1 MSRPHPQDHTSTA
14 LPTPWTI
21 MNAITPQVEFAR
33 DCGLPHGLRLR
44 AYRSGA
50 ELQQV
55 VLPSPLAVIGA
66 AAHSDFRIDDD
77 DVEDSHTVVLGL
89 DGRILVCDLGSEQGT
104 WRDGER
110 VRAHWFEGAAEFRCG
125 RVRIVADSEP
135 SDTATGHH
143 ILHDDSGVGNCTLVF
158 QRRNEPALRY
168 ALKRRVSLVGRE
180 RACKVQLQSRTVRP
194 YHALLIRGHEH
205 LWVAHIADGGE
216 TSLDGQ
222 SVTLAKVENDQEL
235 SFGRVSARIEFGE
248 ADSSRVLLPPVDEA
262 NGASANTAVATRS
275 GCSEEFVLDVLH
287 QFRQMQRET
296 LREMRGWMTEMVQT
310 LAPRPVDGHLSDSR
324 PAQSTIAGPGVEAPS
339 TAPAS
344 ATPPVSAISTPL
356 AESAPPNRSEPPT
369 EDVPYARF
377 DDDYGPI
384 ALKQTHA
391 DRDKDLDPTEEE
403 LRREEMA
410 DELRRRLQLIDQ
422 TIAEGDT
429 LFSSVRRWLGHQSPK

>member
-1 MSRPHPQDHTSTA
+1 
-14 LPTPWTI
+14 
-21 MNAITPQVEFAR
+21 MNAITQHIEFAR
-33 DCGLPHGLRLR
+33 DCGLPSGLRLR
-44 AYRSGA
+44 AYRSGQ
-50 ELQQV
+50 ELQQR

-66 AAHSDFRIDDD
+66 AAHSDLQIDDE
-77 DVEDSHTVVLGL
+77 DVEDCHTVVLGL

-110 VRAHWFEGAAEFRCG
+110 VRAHWFEGGAEFRCG
-125 RVRIVADSEP
+125 RVKIVVDSEP
-135 SDTATGHH
+135 SDTAVGHH
-143 ILHDDSGVGNCTLVF
+143 ILHDDSVVGNCTLVF

-180 RACKVQLQSRTVRP
+180 PACKVQLQSRTVRP

-235 SFGRVSARIEFGE
+235 SFGRVSARIELGE

-262 NGASANTAVATRS
+262 NGASTNTSVPARV

-296 LREMRGWMTEMVQT
+296 LHEMRGWMTEMVQT
-310 LAPRPVDGHLSDSR
+310 LATRPVEGRLSDSQ
-324 PAQSTIAGPGVEAPS
+324 ATQATIAGRGVEAPS
-339 TAPAS
+339 QV
-344 ATPPVSAISTPL
+344 PPSESPHRPPS
-356 AESAPPNRSEPPT
+356 AESAQSSRDQPA
-369 EDVPYARF
+369 DVEATYARF

-384 ALKQTHA
+384 ALEQTRA
-391 DRDKDLDPTEEE
+391 DGDKDLDPAEEE

-410 DELRRRLQLIDQ
+410 DELRRRLQLVDQ
-422 TIAEGDT
+422 TIADGDS
-429 LFSSVRRWLGHQSPK
+429 LFSSVRRWIGHQSPK